1 MNVHAYEKGFV
12 ALATV
17 LLAACLGALFY
28 AAAARDI
35 HLIGHAERIDP
46 AQIAVTRPFDQPAVR
61 EVAPNR
67 YEAVIVARTWSFVP
81 NEIRVPVGADV
92 TFVATSGDVIHGLH
106 VAGTRVNLML
116 IPGQVA
122 RFTYRFRSRGEYL
135 IVCHEYCGV
144 GHHTMG
150 GKVIVE

>member
-1 MNVHAYEKGFV
+1 MNVHAYEKGFL
-12 ALATV
+12 ALSAV

-46 AQIAVTRPFDQPAVR
+46 AQVAVTPPFDRPGVR
-61 EVAPNR
+61 EIGPNR
-67 YEAVIVARTWSFVP
+67 YEAVIVARTWAFTP
-81 NEIRVPVGADV
+81 NEIRVPAGAEI
-92 TFVATSGDVIHGLH
+92 TFVATTGDVIHGLH
-106 VAGTRVNLML
+106 VARTRVNLML

-122 RFTYRFRSRGEYL
+122 RFTYRFQVPGEYL

-144 GHHTMG
+144 GHHLMG
-150 GKVIVE
+150 GKVVVE